1 MQIRLFCEE
10 TKIKVILF
18 LFRKLDSR
26 LVFRNNLIYSIPVL
40 NTVST
45 LNYSQVIY
53 LARKLIFI

>member
-40 NTVST
+40 NTVS
-45 LNYSQVIY
+45 Y

>member
-53 LARKLIFI
+53 IARKLIFI